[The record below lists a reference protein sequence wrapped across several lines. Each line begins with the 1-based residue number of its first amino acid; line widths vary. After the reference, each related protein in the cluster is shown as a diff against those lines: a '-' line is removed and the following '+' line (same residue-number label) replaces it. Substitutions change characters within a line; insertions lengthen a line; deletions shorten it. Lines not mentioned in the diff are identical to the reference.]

1 MTADQQV
8 LPSRLPTITLP
19 FVRETSPIVGL
30 IPTMLFLLLG
40 ETMEPSVSDPRE
52 AAASPTAIATPLPE
66 LEPEASP
73 FG

>member
-1 MTADQQV
+1 M
-8 LPSRLPTITLP
+8 
-19 FVRETSPIVGL
+19 VGL